1 MALLPVIV
9 RVVGRDGGVRA
20 LCGLCAGAGRGAPAS
35 SGGVGGGRSEVGI
48 DGAVLVRPGRGG
60 ELELVVWVVV
70 GVYVAVGVFGRPL
83 ADVYACDDGA
93 CMSVSGVG
101 KYREDE
107 TERAEEWK
115 GGTRREGHKAGSIE

>member
-1 MALLPVIV
+1 MAPLPVV
-9 RVVGRDGGVRA
+9 VGVVGRDGGVRA
-20 LCGLCAGAGRGAPAS
+20 LRGLCAGAGRGALTGGS
-35 SGGVGGGRSEVGI
+35 SRGGGRSEVGI

-60 ELELVVWVVV
+60 ELELVVWVFV

-83 ADVYACDDGA
+83 ADVYACDDDA

-101 KYREDE
+101 KYREDK

-115 GGTRREGHKAGSIE
+115 GGTRHKRHKAGGIK